1 GVLSVNDV
9 VDYSTNIFPNPA
21 KNNIT
26 IENSNFVINS
36 VKLYN
41 IAGQLIK
48 SEYVNSMKTNLN
60 VSDLNKG
67 IYILEIQSKETSIK
81 RKLIVE

>member
-1 GVLSVNDV
+1 ML
-9 VDYSTNIFPNPA
+9 A

-36 VKLYN
+36 VELYN
-41 IAGQLIK
+41 IAGQLVK
-48 SEYVNSMKTNLN
+48 SENVNSMKTNLN
-60 VSDLNKG
+60 VSDLDKG
-67 IYILEIQSKETSIK
+67 IYILEIKSNKTSIR